1 MTEAGIPGP
10 EERLTELEIKAGFAE
25 DLLDTLNATIYR
37 QQQQIERLQREV
49 RELRDQLRSSMPA
62 EGRSLR
68 DEIPPHY

>member
-1 MTEAGIPGP
+1 MDA
-10 EERLTELEIKAGFAE
+10 ERMTELEVKFAFAE
-25 DLLDTLNATIYR
+25 DMLDSLNATVYR

-49 RELRDQLRSSMPA
+49 RELREQIAATAPA